1 MKDFKGSTRNR
12 GVLPSFGSCQA
23 ARQGEWLRT
32 RASAFLTVPV
42 TYLLPGVV
50 LDVKGEEAGGVLAQ
64 HIDLLTRLLQLVP
77 AQV

>member
-1 MKDFKGSTRNR
+1 MKDFKGSTRNW
-12 GVLPSFGSCQA
+12 GALPIFGSCWA

-32 RASAFLTVPV
+32 RASAFLTVSV

-50 LDVKGEEAGGVLAQ
+50 LDVKGEEACGVFAQ
-64 HIDLLTRLLQLVP
+64 HIDLIACLLQLVP